1 MRTALLLTDSS
12 DTQRLFAGLLGG
24 PTKWIPV
31 APPTEP
37 SREKFDNLFA
47 IWLRLADAVVVD
59 AVALGQM
66 TRWAVESLIATVDN
80 GQQPVI
86 IRLSAAQRIQY
97 TLPVQWLVVTDTDA
111 PEQLQQ
117 SLTTFLELHETKAR
131 LSRHNEDRRPVAEAV
146 RVPAAPLDSYRYR
159 DAIKSLSRLI
169 GMRHAECEVLS
180 EFLRLVGA
188 LVGVGKLAIFIRP
201 IHGSFLAGE
210 SLETDDQLTVACSSG
225 MPQTIVEHF
234 RLALDSGIASRLA
247 REVRVLRRSEPTG
260 DARIDRE
267 FELLGSEVAVPMID
281 DDQLV
286 GVLTFSGKIT
296 GEPLGNDELEL
307 VYQLASQISQA
318 LRSLRLAER
327 VAAHQRL
334 MSEVLANVQSGVLVV
349 DHDERILAVNDR
361 LRALLELGREPLIG
375 RELGRIPGR
384 VSDVVFAAL
393 HGENANVEQEVIL
406 PRSSRPLRVRVTRF
420 ELADTGSAVVV
431 ALVEDLTQEKMELA
445 HRLEMDDREF
455 FTRLSYR
462 LSHELRNAL
471 SAIKIFAQLLPERY
485 TEKEFREQFS
495 SVVANEVNRVD
506 VLVNNLT
513 FFSHPLTLVY
523 DEVVLTELLESC
535 LKNVSG
541 EFARKQLAQIVGV
554 GEKVPD
560 ATAAVPVV
568 TMKKNFAHKLA
579 RLEGDKL
586 RLMQAFEHVLRNALQ
601 ALPSGG
607 RLSLSTG
614 DALPADFA
622 DGQLPAGGA
631 VKIEF
636 QDTGEGIALENLQR
650 VTDPFVTTRNV
661 GVGLGLTIVK
671 KIVERHGGRLEIDSL
686 LGRGTTLTMVLPVKG
701 QPHPEDA
708 LLQQLAQQAGQDED
722 HGEGDARSRL
732 PKSLGRERRERS

>member
-1 MRTALLLTDSS
+1 MRTALLLTDST
-12 DTQRLFAGLLGG
+12 DTQRLFVDLLGG
-24 PTKWIPV
+24 QTKWMPV

-37 SREKFDNLFA
+37 SREKFDKLFA
-47 IWLRLADAVVVD
+47 VWLRLADAVVVD

-66 TRWAVESLIATVDN
+66 TRWPVESLIATVDN
-80 GQQPVI
+80 GQVPVI
-86 IRLSAAQRIQY
+86 IRLSAAQRTQY
-97 TLPVQWLVVTDTDA
+97 TLPVQWLVVSDTDA
-111 PEQLQQ
+111 PEQLRQ

-131 LSRHNEDRRPVAEAV
+131 LSRHDEDRRPAAEPV
-146 RVPAAPLDSYRYR
+146 RVPATPLDSYRYR

-169 GMRHAECEVLS
+169 GQRHAESELLA
-180 EFLRLVGA
+180 EFLRLVGE
-188 LVGVGKLAIFIRP
+188 LVGVGKLAIFTRQIR
-201 IHGSFLAGE
+201 GGLFTGE
-210 SLETDDQLTVACSSG
+210 SMEPGDQLTVACSYG
-225 MPQTIVEHF
+225 VPQTIVEHF
-234 RLALDSGIASRLA
+234 RLTLDSGIGGRLA
-247 REVRVLRRSEPTG
+247 REVRILRRSQPTG
-260 DARIDRE
+260 DARIERE

-281 DDQLV
+281 DDQLL

-296 GEPLGNDELEL
+296 GEPLSNDELEL
-307 VYQLASQISQA
+307 VYQLSSQISQA
-318 LRSLRLAER
+318 LHTLRLAER

-349 DHDERILAVNDR
+349 DQDEQILAVNDR
-361 LRALLELGREPLIG
+361 LRALLELGVEPLIG
-375 RELGRIPGR
+375 RELGRIHGR

-420 ELADTGSAVVV
+420 ELADTSLAVVV
-431 ALVEDLTQEKMELA
+431 ALVEDLTQEKIELA
-445 HRLEMDDREF
+445 HRQEMDDREF
-455 FTRLSYR
+455 FTRLSFR

-513 FFSHPLTLVY
+513 FFSHPLALVY

-541 EFARKQLAQIVGV
+541 EFARKQLAQVVGV
-554 GEKVPD
+554 GEKAPD

-607 RLSLSTG
+607 RLNLNTG
-614 DALPADFA
+614 DALPTDLA

-636 QDTGEGIALENLQR
+636 QDTGEGIALENLPR

-686 LGRGTTLTMVLPVKG
+686 LGRGTTLTMVLPVKA

-708 LLQQLAQQAGQDED
+708 LLQQLAQQAGLEED
-722 HGEGDARSRL
+722 HGEGDAPSRL
-732 PKSLGRERRERS
+732 PKSLGKEHGERS